1 MMICGRGEQGGMTI
15 HNTCIFLLVV
25 HHHSVSEAARNLD
38 LARPS
43 FSVAIQE
50 IEREYQVQLGY
61 AEGLQ
66 MPRKQLFQENFLLW
80 EKGSGTQDVVV
91 RGDGTPLEPL
101 WEATSTTALLHAVES
116 RLCVTVLLRLAA
128 DYAAKQGRFFGE
140 AFRGSRCS
148 RPFSSSAAGIRCRRR

>member
-15 HNTCIFLLVV
+15 HNTCIFLLMV

-61 AEGLQ
+61 AEGVQ

-80 EKGSGTQDVVV
+80 EKGSGTQDVVG
-91 RGDGTPLEPL
+91 RGDGTPLGGDEHNSASPCGG
-101 WEATSTTALLHAVES
+101 EQAL
-116 RLCVTVLLRLAA
+116 R
-128 DYAAKQGRFFGE
+128 D
-140 AFRGSRCS
+140 GSAPPC
-148 RPFSSSAAGIRCRRR
+148 G